1 MKESKAKILS
11 CPVLSDIPES
21 TRLSEVY
28 RTLPIC
34 PSDKSTLRV
43 NIKHLWKNT
52 DGEKTEVMGEKNLFH
67 FHFFQHKIYRFW
79 PGIEIEPV
87 SLEISEKS
95 PAPLRGYAV
104 SKITEL
110 HTV

>member
-34 PSDKSTLRV
+34 PSDKSTLKV
-43 NIKHLWKNT
+43 IIKHLWKNT
-52 DGEKTEVMGEKNLFH
+52 DGRKTEVLGEKKSLPLPLFPTQNL
-67 FHFFQHKIYRFW
+67 QTLAWDRNRTCELRNLRKISCSITR
-79 PGIEIEPV
+79 
-87 SLEISEKS
+87 LRSE
-95 PAPLRGYAV
+95 
-104 SKITEL
+104 
-110 HTV
+110 